1 MDAACVA
8 VDDDCAADEF
18 VNVNVADVDGDVDGD
33 GCALVVE
40 PMIPVGAI
48 IAGIVVAARVLN
60 EQQQKKNADGTTV
73 VFTKKTFSG
82 RSAAFVLVWLF
93 VWPLWLALL
102 WGSLVVEWNAIA
114 FGIAVVLTPLVLPW
128 ALTRFV
134 AIPLGLPRVAYALA
148 HLADWTWGRDRKGG
162 ALIAATLAARGAR
175 RFGSPKDRA
184 WVKAKLQASELL
196 SAGGVVALALDADA
210 DDNADDVA
218 RLLATL
224 ASFDPRVVPKTARH
238 IAAELT
244 LVRHLARGDVDAALA
259 VDVGGVFGARAGR
272 FLQAC
277 AARTAGRARTGGLD
291 DLHLR
296 VLWLLAPRRRRAL
309 PLLRAALSPT
319 STKAPEPD
327 ATTPTS
333 TPTAT
338 ATSTSS
344 GALPA
349 ALALHVATTTKAHPS
364 VDEVAAL
371 AAAWGP
377 AIDAATAQLQAR
389 ARELGV
395 VDVDGVARDVEGTVI
410 AALVGLVERL
420 DLRAVDVHVLPALLQ
435 IAIEEVRGRRLDAL
449 EIAGLGLR
457 QRAEAATDLAPVDEL
472 REFAAVQALYDDVA
486 RTGADARS
494 LAYDSVQWT
503 VCEIAVRLWNVRHEH
518 RIGNAMFRW
527 LLAEATALGDTR
539 GVETQTSNVKCGP

>member
-1 MDAACVA
+1 MDAACVVDEFA
-8 VDDDCAADEF
+8 VDVDAFAGIG
-18 VNVNVADVDGDVDGD
+18 VDVDGVDRSGL
-33 GCALVVE
+33 APVVE

-60 EQQQKKNADGTTV
+60 EQQQQKSADGTTV

-102 WGSLVVEWNAIA
+102 WGCLVVEWNTIA
-114 FGIAVVLTPLVLPW
+114 FGVAVALTPLVLPW
-128 ALTRFV
+128 ALTRAI
-134 AIPLGLPRVAYALA
+134 AIPLGLPRIAYGLA

-162 ALIAATLAARGAR
+162 ALIAATLAVRGPR
-175 RFGSPKDRA
+175 RFASAKDRA
-184 WVKAKLQASELL
+184 WVKAKLQATQLL

-210 DDNADDVA
+210 DDNADDVT

-224 ASFDPRVVPKTARH
+224 ASFDPRVVPQTARH

-291 DLHLR
+291 DVHLR
-296 VLWLLAPRRRRAL
+296 VLWLLAPRRVRGL
-309 PLLRAALSPT
+309 PLLRAALSPS
-319 STKAPEPD
+319 STTTPEPD
-327 ATTPTS
+327 ATPTPTPAATTTS
-333 TPTAT
+333 TP
-338 ATSTSS
+338 
-344 GALPA
+344 ALPA
-349 ALALHVATTTKAHPS
+349 ALALHVKTTTKAHPS

-377 AIDAATAQLQAR
+377 AIDAATSQLQAR

-395 VDVDGVARDVEGTVI
+395 VDVDGAAGGVEGTVV
-410 AALVGLVERL
+410 AALVSLVERL
-420 DLRAVDVHVLPALLQ
+420 DLRDVDVHVLPALMQ
-435 IAIEEVRGRRLDAL
+435 IAVEDVRGRRLDAL

-457 QRAEAATDLAPVDEL
+457 QRAESATDLAPVDEL

-518 RIGNAMFRW
+518 RIGNAIFRW

-539 GVETQTSNVKCGP
+539 GMETQAANVKCGP